1 MSLGSKPKVMLSS
14 TQFSFLACRQRTSHN
29 SSFSAQWPN
38 WLSRFTRNKK
48 NSSKG
53 VKLRTSGLRGNHGNH
68 WTTTTSH
75 YEPYLFRLVKQKML
89 LGCPHEWLPL
99 LLLFGFSKPG
109 FPQTLINFKLSSKKP
124 VKIRKKGK
132 GKKKIWKTL
141 DEKKNSGAKKS
152 KISKIARNVKFFSK
166 KEKNSSRV
174 FWRLLFSE

>member
-38 WLSRFTRNKK
+38 WLSRFTRNIK
-48 NSSKG
+48 NSSKE
-53 VKLRTSGLRGNHGNH
+53 VELRTSGLRGNHGNH
-68 WTTTTSH
+68 WTTTTAH

-99 LLLFGFSKPG
+99 LLLFCFSKPG

-132 GKKKIWKTL
+132 GKKK
-141 DEKKNSGAKKS
+141 NSGAEKS